1 MNDYKE
7 IHPYE
12 LELPACRAIGK
23 DWMLICARSG
33 STVNAMTA
41 SWGFL
46 GEIWSVPAVSYTHLT
61 LPTKLEV

>member
-12 LELPACRAIGK
+12 LELSACRAIGK

-46 GEIWSVPAVSYTHLT
+46 GEIFRQRWRDP
-61 LPTKLEV
+61 EVNGRH

>member
-46 GEIWSVPAVSYTHLT
+46 GEI
-61 LPTKLEV
+61 